1 MVDIKAQF
9 IFGIMV
15 GVYILFMAYLA
26 TNVKHE
32 PENTMKEI
40 SYAKDKH
47 L

>member
-1 MVDIKAQF
+1 MNAQF
-9 IFGIMV
+9 IFGILV
-15 GVYILFMAYLA
+15 GAYILLMAYLA